1 MAHRESLPRSFSV
14 ILPVYFRCIPSSVH
28 LERRINIRWRWKPVY
43 KGTRGMDKETR
54 RDASQATATTNPS
67 FSLNI
72 EIDRSTIS
80 TASIR
85 V

>member
-1 MAHRESLPRSFSV
+1 
-14 ILPVYFRCIPSSVH
+14 
-28 LERRINIRWRWKPVY
+28 VY